1 MFILIF
7 WISSFLFILYLFK
20 EIISPKKSIPMFKKI
35 SNDFFYSFVI
45 FAFLLFFL
53 IIIMSIT
60 QLFILFLKFVD
71 NVILLLYII
80 SFIFILFIFFF
91 FFISFLSIISFS
103 LILILLLYFL
113 ITYLIKNTLFIVNTV
128 ILLKNKKTKNYKSQ
142 ISLIILA
149 VISII
154 ILPILTFAFYYS
166 SLISFAEIPES
177 SESYD
182 DITFIDYIYYST
194 TVSHSLSLPDDN
206 VSNTIQEKINK
217 NNLMKII
224 PSFQVISQKLI
235 DIFFLGFIATI
246 ITNVFWKSL
255 NNNKI
260 SNSINSS
267 QLNQL
272 NHFDHLFEITKLER
286 LLTIFH
292 DNSDNNNQDFWQAT
306 LSENASILSQVFS
319 IPILDFQKATYISGK
334 NIRNDNTKI
343 TDYIS
348 QNNLINNFALIGI
361 KNPNFKLLHKEYNS
375 EDFSISTELTEQII
389 QILEYKE
396 QVINDY
402 AQLKTNNI
410 NEFYAFNPQCILI
423 VGNLE
428 TLDDYERKSFELYR
442 KEMNNVI
449 IITYDELFKKVEAL
463 HDLLIYNTLKKHF

>member
-60 QLFILFLKFVD
+60 QLFIPFSKFVD
-71 NVILLLYII
+71 SVIII
-80 SFIFILFIFFF
+80 
-91 FFISFLSIISFS
+91 LSIISVA
-103 LILILLLYFL
+103 LILILVLYFL
-113 ITYLIKNTLFIVNTV
+113 IMYLIKNTLFIVNTV

-194 TVSHSLSLPDDN
+194 TVSRSLSLPDDN

-235 DIFFLGFIATI
+235 DIFFLGFISTI
-246 ITNVFWKSL
+246 ITNIFWKSL

-272 NHFDHLFEITKLER
+272 NLFDHLFEITKLER
-286 LLTIFH
+286 LLTICH

-348 QNNLINNFALIGI
+348 QNNLINNL
-361 KNPNFKLLHKEYNS
+361 PRS
-375 EDFSISTELTEQII
+375 EEHTS
-389 QILEYKE
+389 
-396 QVINDY
+396 
-402 AQLKTNNI
+402 
-410 NEFYAFNPQCILI
+410 
-423 VGNLE
+423 
-428 TLDDYERKSFELYR
+428 
-442 KEMNNVI
+442 
-449 IITYDELFKKVEAL
+449 
-463 HDLLIYNTLKKHF
+463 

>member
-60 QLFILFLKFVD
+60 QLFIPFSKFVD
-71 NVILLLYII
+71 NVIII
-80 SFIFILFIFFF
+80 
-91 FFISFLSIISFS
+91 LSIISFS
-103 LILILLLYFL
+103 LILILVLYFL

-177 SESYD
+177 SESCD